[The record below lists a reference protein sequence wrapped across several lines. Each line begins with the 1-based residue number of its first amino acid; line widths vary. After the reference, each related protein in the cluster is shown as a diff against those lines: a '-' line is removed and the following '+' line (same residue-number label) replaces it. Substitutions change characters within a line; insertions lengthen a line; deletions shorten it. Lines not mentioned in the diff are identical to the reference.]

1 MTKIFPLP
9 NKLALD
15 VKNTGYKFGGGDQT
29 FKSIAPTLVQTQF
42 FSVFQ
47 KINICN
53 VFMLHWE
60 VKMFSFHTGH
70 FHVVTVFPTL

>member
-9 NKLALD
+9 NKLALE
-15 VKNTGYKFGGGDQT
+15 VKNIGYKFAGGEPNIYEHSTHPGM
-29 FKSIAPTLVQTQF
+29 QF

-53 VFMLHWE
+53 VFMHHCE

-70 FHVVTVFPTL
+70 FHMVTVYPKL